1 MWRNNKKPGN
11 QKCMNI
17 NKEKDTAFWL
27 VMQKNI
33 DASGIDVFRS
43 LDDIDV
49 RQSIDDLKNRR
60 INKGR

>member
-1 MWRNNKKPGN
+1 
-11 QKCMNI
+11 MNI